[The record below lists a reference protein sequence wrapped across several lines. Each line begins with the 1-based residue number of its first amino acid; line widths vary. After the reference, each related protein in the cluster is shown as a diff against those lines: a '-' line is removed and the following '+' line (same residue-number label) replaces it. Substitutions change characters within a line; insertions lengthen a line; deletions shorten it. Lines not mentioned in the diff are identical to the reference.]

1 MSFES
6 ILSLCSF
13 SHKDKSKPNI
23 KSLPIIYGL
32 FFSAHWCPQ
41 SESITSEIKNFYHSV
56 NSSTP
61 QFEIFF
67 LSSDIDKKSYEKSIK
82 SMPWYSFAYNSPEIS
97 NLENDIIFI
106 PLHDL

>member
-61 QFEIFF
+61 QFEFF
-67 LSSDIDKKSYEKSIK
+67 SFQAISIK
-82 SMPWYSFAYNSPEIS
+82 
-97 NLENDIIFI
+97 NLTRSQLNQCHGTPSLITPLKFPIWKTNLIFI
-106 PLHDL
+106 PFHDL